1 MTGMRYGI
9 GFSYNK
15 TQGVMKGSDR
25 DVLNGNVR
33 LMYRYKTVAFTN
45 YLNLDYTMSSR
56 ENVSFSEFSRAKTRI
71 IRKLNEYGEPDQV
84 METYTDS
91 DVNSSSYLKTLN
103 VYNPLFDM
111 ILNSSNESRSSDS
124 EISRDRL
131 AGI

>member
-1 MTGMRYGI
+1 MRYGI

-56 ENVSFSEFSRAKTRI
+56 ENVSFSEFSR
-71 IRKLNEYGEPDQV
+71 GEPV
-84 METYTDS
+84 SSE
-91 DVNSSSYLKTLN
+91 VERVWRAGSSYGNLHGFRRKFIF
-103 VYNPLFDM
+103 LFEDA
-111 ILNSSNESRSSDS
+111 ERV
-124 EISRDRL
+124 
-131 AGI
+131 